1 MHERVWGYSR
11 HAQDNASSASK
22 RVCGFFLCTAAA
34 ACAMAPV
41 GPSCSLEQ

>member
-1 MHERVWGYSR
+1 MHERVWGYGR

-22 RVCGFFLCTAAA
+22 RECGFFLCTAAA
-34 ACAMAPV
+34 ACTMAPV